1 MMPTVIVSTQV
12 ARQAPDQ
19 THPARTQPMDK
30 KDLQIIALLQQD
42 ASISL
47 AELAEAVN
55 LSPTPCW
62 RRLQKLREDGVI
74 TRQVALCDAERL
86 KLGVT
91 VFVSIR
97 TSRHSDD
104 WTRQFIEGT
113 RDIPEIVEIY
123 RMTGDVDYLLKIVV
137 PDIKGYDAV
146 YKRLIRVAD
155 LSDVSSGFAME
166 VIKHTTA
173 LPLDHLAQPGDP

>member
-1 MMPTVIVSTQV
+1 
-12 ARQAPDQ
+12 
-19 THPARTQPMDK
+19 MDK
-30 KDLQIIALLQQD
+30 KDLQIIELLQQD

-74 TRQVALCDAERL
+74 RKQVALCDAERL
-86 KLGVT
+86 DLGVT
-91 VFVSIR
+91 VFVTIR

-173 LPLDHLAQPGDP
+173 LPLGHLAQ

>member
-1 MMPTVIVSTQV
+1 
-12 ARQAPDQ
+12 
-19 THPARTQPMDK
+19 MDK

>member
-1 MMPTVIVSTQV
+1 
-12 ARQAPDQ
+12 
-19 THPARTQPMDK
+19 MDK
-30 KDLQIIALLQQD
+30 KDLQIISLLQQD

-91 VFVSIR
+91 VFVTIR

-173 LPLDHLAQPGDP
+173 LPLDHLTQAIDS

>member
-1 MMPTVIVSTQV
+1 
-12 ARQAPDQ
+12 
-19 THPARTQPMDK
+19 MDK
-30 KDLQIIALLQQD
+30 KDLQIIDLLQQD

-74 TRQVALCDAERL
+74 RKQVALCDAERL
-86 KLGVT
+86 DLGVT
-91 VFVSIR
+91 VFVTIR

-173 LPLDHLAQPGDP
+173 LPLGHLAV

>member
-1 MMPTVIVSTQV
+1 
-12 ARQAPDQ
+12 
-19 THPARTQPMDK
+19 MDK

-86 KLGVT
+86 NLGVT
-91 VFVSIR
+91 VFVTIR

-104 WTRQFIEGT
+104 WTRQFIDGT

-173 LPLDHLAQPGDP
+173 LPLNHLTQAGDS

>member
-1 MMPTVIVSTQV
+1 
-12 ARQAPDQ
+12 
-19 THPARTQPMDK
+19 MDK

-91 VFVSIR
+91 VFVTIR

-173 LPLDHLAQPGDP
+173 LPLDHLTQAGDS

>member
-1 MMPTVIVSTQV
+1 
-12 ARQAPDQ
+12 
-19 THPARTQPMDK
+19 MDK
-30 KDLQIIALLQQD
+30 KDLQIIRLLQQD
-42 ASISL
+42 ASLSL

-55 LSPTPCW
+55 LSQTPCW
-62 RRLQKLREDGVI
+62 RRLQKLREEGII

-97 TSRHSDD
+97 TSCHSDD

-137 PDIKGYDAV
+137 PDIKCYDAV

-155 LSDVSSGFAME
+155 LSDVSAGFAME
-166 VIKHTTA
+166 VIKHSTA
-173 LPLDHLAQPGDP
+173 LPLGHLEPGLDL

>member
-1 MMPTVIVSTQV
+1 
-12 ARQAPDQ
+12 
-19 THPARTQPMDK
+19 MDK
-30 KDLQIIALLQQD
+30 KDLQIIELLQQD

-74 TRQVALCDAERL
+74 RKQVALCDAERL
-86 KLGVT
+86 DLGVT
-91 VFVSIR
+91 VFVTIR

-137 PDIKGYDAV
+137 PDIKGYDTV

-173 LPLDHLAQPGDP
+173 LPLGHLAQSGDP

>member
-1 MMPTVIVSTQV
+1 
-12 ARQAPDQ
+12 
-19 THPARTQPMDK
+19 MDK

-42 ASISL
+42 ASLSL

-55 LSPTPCW
+55 LSATPCW

-91 VFVSIR
+91 VFVTIR

-155 LSDVSSGFAME
+155 LSDVSAGFAME

-173 LPLDHLAQPGDP
+173 LPLDHLTQPGES

>member
-1 MMPTVIVSTQV
+1 
-12 ARQAPDQ
+12 
-19 THPARTQPMDK
+19 MDK
-30 KDLQIIALLQQD
+30 KDLQILSLLQQD

-47 AELAEAVN
+47 ADLAEAVN

-62 RRLQKLREDGVI
+62 RRLQRLRETGVI
-74 TRQVALCDAERL
+74 HKQVVLCDPEQL
-86 KLGVT
+86 QLGVT
-91 VFVSIR
+91 VFVTIR

-104 WTRQFIEGT
+104 WTRQFVEGT
-113 RDIPEIVEIY
+113 RAIPEIVEIY
-123 RMTGDVDYLLKIVV
+123 RMSGDIDYLLKIVV

-155 LSDVSSGFAME
+155 LSDVSAGFSME

-173 LPLDHLAQPGDP
+173 LPMGHLSQS

>member
-1 MMPTVIVSTQV
+1 
-12 ARQAPDQ
+12 
-19 THPARTQPMDK
+19 MDK

-74 TRQVALCDAERL
+74 QKQVALCDAERL

-91 VFVSIR
+91 VFVTIR

-173 LPLDHLAQPGDP
+173 LPLGHLEQAGDP

>member
-1 MMPTVIVSTQV
+1 M
-12 ARQAPDQ
+12 
-19 THPARTQPMDK
+19 
-30 KDLQIIALLQQD
+30 
-42 ASISL
+42 
-47 AELAEAVN
+47 
-55 LSPTPCW
+55 
-62 RRLQKLREDGVI
+62 I

-91 VFVSIR
+91 VFVTIR

-123 RMTGDVDYLLKIVV
+123 RMTGDIDYLLKIVV
-137 PDIKGYDAV
+137 PDIKAYDAV

-155 LSDVSSGFAME
+155 LSDVSAGFAME

-173 LPLDHLAQPGDP
+173 LPLEHLQQPNDQ

>member
-1 MMPTVIVSTQV
+1 
-12 ARQAPDQ
+12 
-19 THPARTQPMDK
+19 MDK

-91 VFVSIR
+91 VFVTIR
-97 TSRHSDD
+97 TSRHSDE
-104 WTRQFIEGT
+104 WTCQFIEGT

-155 LSDVSSGFAME
+155 LSDVSAGFAME

-173 LPLDHLAQPGDP
+173 LPLDHLRQPGDG

>member
-1 MMPTVIVSTQV
+1 
-12 ARQAPDQ
+12 
-19 THPARTQPMDK
+19 MDK

-91 VFVSIR
+91 VFVTIR

-173 LPLDHLAQPGDP
+173 LPLNHLAQADEA

>member
-1 MMPTVIVSTQV
+1 
-12 ARQAPDQ
+12 
-19 THPARTQPMDK
+19 MDK
-30 KDLQIIALLQQD
+30 KDLQIVDLLQQD

-74 TRQVALCDAERL
+74 RKQVALCDAERL
-86 KLGVT
+86 DLGVT
-91 VFVSIR
+91 VFVTIR

-173 LPLDHLAQPGDP
+173 LPLGHLKL

>member
-1 MMPTVIVSTQV
+1 
-12 ARQAPDQ
+12 
-19 THPARTQPMDK
+19 MDK

-42 ASISL
+42 ASVSL

-74 TRQVALCDAERL
+74 TKQVALCDAERL

-91 VFVSIR
+91 VFVTIR

>member
-1 MMPTVIVSTQV
+1 
-12 ARQAPDQ
+12 
-19 THPARTQPMDK
+19 MDK
-30 KDLQIIALLQQD
+30 KDLQIISLLQQD

-55 LSPTPCW
+55 LSATPCW
-62 RRLQKLREDGVI
+62 RRLQKLREDGVLKK
-74 TRQVALCDAERL
+74 QVMLCDAERL
-86 KLGVT
+86 SLGVT
-91 VFVSIR
+91 VFVSVR

-113 RDIPEIVEIY
+113 QGIPEIVEIY
-123 RMTGDVDYLLKIVV
+123 RMTGDIDYLLKIVV
-137 PDIKGYDAV
+137 PDIKAYDSV

-155 LSDVSSGFAME
+155 LSDVSAGFAME

-173 LPLDHLAQPGDP
+173 LPLEHLQRPDEQ

>member
-1 MMPTVIVSTQV
+1 
-12 ARQAPDQ
+12 
-19 THPARTQPMDK
+19 MDK
-30 KDLQIIALLQQD
+30 KDLQILSLLQQD

-47 AELAEAVN
+47 ADLAEAVN

-62 RRLQKLREDGVI
+62 RRLQRLREAGVI
-74 TRQVALCDAERL
+74 QKQVVLCDPEQL
-86 KLGVT
+86 QLGVT
-91 VFVSIR
+91 VFVTIR

-104 WTRQFIEGT
+104 WTRQFVEGT
-113 RDIPEIVEIY
+113 RAIPEIVEIY
-123 RMTGDVDYLLKIVV
+123 RMSGDIDYLLKIVV

-155 LSDVSSGFAME
+155 LSDVSAGFSME

-173 LPLDHLAQPGDP
+173 LPMGHLSQS

>member
-1 MMPTVIVSTQV
+1 
-12 ARQAPDQ
+12 
-19 THPARTQPMDK
+19 MDK
-30 KDLQIIALLQQD
+30 KDLQIVDLLQQD

-74 TRQVALCDAERL
+74 RKQVALCDAERL
-86 KLGVT
+86 DLGVT
-91 VFVSIR
+91 VFVTIR

-173 LPLDHLAQPGDP
+173 LPLGHLTL

>member
-1 MMPTVIVSTQV
+1 
-12 ARQAPDQ
+12 
-19 THPARTQPMDK
+19 MDK

-91 VFVSIR
+91 VFVTIR

-173 LPLDHLAQPGDP
+173 LPLDHLTQAIDS

>member
-1 MMPTVIVSTQV
+1 
-12 ARQAPDQ
+12 
-19 THPARTQPMDK
+19 MDK

-91 VFVSIR
+91 VFVTIR

-123 RMTGDVDYLLKIVV
+123 RMTGDVDYLLKMVV
-137 PDIKGYDAV
+137 PDIKAYDAV

-173 LPLDHLAQPGDP
+173 LPLDHLTQTGDS